1 MIDSPRNI
9 VFGYVVSPEDI
20 PGLRQL
26 TNHLLEPKL
35 EGLVDDDEVHLVRV
49 DVPII
54 SLQLQQLM

>member
-1 MIDSPRNI
+1 MIDSPRNV
-9 VFGYVVSPEDI
+9 VFGHVVPPEDV

-49 DVPII
+49 DVLII